1 MLFVPELFGEC
12 WLPRE
17 ADLGG
22 PGGPGG
28 DGPLRGLPD
37 GIVSV
42 IDTKLAI
49 ALAAEFI

>member
-1 MLFVPELFGEC
+1 MFLPELFGEC
-12 WLPRE
+12 WLPRD

-22 PGGPGG
+22 PGGPG

-37 GIVSV
+37 GRVSV